1 MEKSQDAEPPVE
13 VRKVTES
20 HEDDHA
26 DAEEVAEAVALEHT
40 LTFWQAFKLYP
51 KAIGWSMFFSLGVIM
66 LSFDPQLLGNLY
78 AMPAF
83 QRDFGIPF
91 EGSYLI
97 TAQWQTAL
105 GMGNPIGQVV
115 GALAAGYPMEW
126 YGRKR
131 TFNVCVIAVAG
142 LVFIQF
148 FARSLDVLL
157 AGELLAGLV
166 LGAFVVIAPAY
177 ASEVTPL
184 AMRSTSTSFVNLC
197 FVTGQLLG
205 NGVTRATK
213 DMESHWAYS
222 IPFSLQWFW
231 VLVILPGMYFAPESP
246 WWLARQGR
254 LEDAEKALTRLSGKG
269 VNVKA
274 LLAQIVETDRLERS
288 LEAGS
293 SYVDVFRK
301 VNWRR
306 TEIAIGVY
314 TTQVLC
320 GIYLINYGTYFFD
333 LAGLDNTQAYNMGI
347 GFLAVGWVSTVFSW
361 YLMQKFGRRVLYN
374 LGLTLL
380 IIIMMLVGILDV
392 VGTKGAVWAQVSLLL
407 VWNFTFD
414 WSVGPVAYAI
424 FTEVSATRVRSKTI
438 AVATAVQAIVGIIM
452 TVAIPYLINPDEANL
467 GGKLGFFF
475 GGLSVPCLVWC
486 WYRVPEMKGRTYE
499 ELDVMFE
506 RGVATREF
514 KKYVI

>member
-1 MEKSQDAEPPVE
+1 MAAVTKDPEAAPAS
-13 VRKVTES
+13 VRKLPIEQ
-20 HEDDHA
+20 EE
-26 DAEEVAEAVALEHT
+26 AEEVREAIEVEHQ
-40 LTFWQAFKLYP
+40 LTFWDAVRHYP
-51 KAIGWSMFFSLGVIM
+51 KAIGWSMYFSLGVIM

-83 QRDFGIPF
+83 QKDFGYYF
-91 EGSYLI
+91 EDGYIIS
-97 TAQWQTAL
+97 AAWQTAL

-131 TFNVCVIAVAG
+131 TFNVCVAMVAG

-148 FARSLDVLL
+148 FARSLKVLL

-184 AMRSTSTSFVNLC
+184 PMRSVATSYVNLC

-205 NGVTRATK
+205 NGVTAATK
-213 DMESHWAYS
+213 DIESHWAYS
-222 IPFSLQWFW
+222 IPFALQWFW
-231 VLVILPGMYFAPESP
+231 VLIIIPGMWFAPESP

-254 LEDAEKALTRLSGKG
+254 LEDAEDSLRRLSSKHI
-269 VNVKA
+269 NVRA
-274 LLAQIVETDRLERS
+274 VLAHIIETDRLETQM
-288 LEAGS
+288 EAGS
-293 SYVDVFRK
+293 SYMDVFRK

-306 TEIAIGVY
+306 TEVAIGVY

-320 GIYLINYGTYFFD
+320 GIYLIGYGTYFFS
-333 LAGLDNTQAYNMGI
+333 LAGLNTEQAYNMGI
-347 GFLAVGWVSTVFSW
+347 GFMAVGWISVIFSW
-361 YLMQKFGRRVLYN
+361 FLMQKFGRRPLYII
-374 LGLTLL
+374 GLAILT
-380 IIIMMLVGILDV
+380 IIMFLVGILDV
-392 VGTKGAVWAQVSLLL
+392 VPTKGAVWAQSSLLL

-424 FTEVSATRVRSKTI
+424 FCEVSATRVRSKTI
-438 AVATAVQAIVGIIM
+438 AVATAIQAIVGIIM

-467 GGKLGFFF
+467 RGKLGFFF
-475 GGLSVPCLVWC
+475 GGLSLPCLVWC
-486 WYRVPEMKGRTYE
+486 YFRVPEMKDRTYE
-499 ELDVMFE
+499 ELDLMFE
-506 RGVATREF
+506 RNVPTREF
-514 KKYVI
+514 KDYVIQ